1 MFGDTS
7 NGRVTGAEETPP
19 GAFDHRQA
27 LLEGSKKIGVWGTG
41 HIGYSSMCHFAERGV
56 RVVGV
61 DVDLEKV
68 RLINSGENPIFA
80 MDYWLGFTPKYLYE
94 TGVARATTE
103 WGELISPDVL
113 VHLVC
118 IPTEQY
124 GKPYFDI
131 LEEVCRKLTAFRDVH
146 TEGPPV
152 VIIESTLAPSTADN
166 VVIPIFEEAGMRVG
180 RDVLIGCAP
189 RRDWFG
195 TPDKSLRTL
204 PRIIGGTDRKTTT
217 VIKDVLGI
225 VCENLLPAPDHHHAE
240 VVKSIENAYRHMEI
254 ALANELAL
262 AYPGLDVRTVL
273 ELVGTKWNVGTFH
286 PSLGVGGYCIPLAS
300 LYVLEGATHPEYL
313 TLLEATVVSSEAQPK
328 RVAQYLV
335 DRGDVKKVGILG
347 LSYIGNVKVWSQS
360 PTIEIVRVL
369 KQNGIDVAVHDPHYS
384 PEEIKGLADAD
395 TFDFPAGLNDFDTV
409 IVVAGHREYEALS
422 HAETVGC
429 LTSCK
434 LVLDNAE
441 LWRDIDLVGHGIEY
455 HLAGDRNWL
464 GTATGLPPTNDFAS
478 SNGAAIVYETRRAI
492 KDAVD

>member
-1 MFGDTS
+1 MSGDS
-7 NGRVTGAEETPP
+7 SVGREDHGGGSAAAP
-19 GAFDHRQA
+19 FDYRRG
-27 LLEGSKKIGVWGTG
+27 LLEGGTKIGVWGTG

-61 DVDLEKV
+61 DVDPEKV

-94 TGVARATTE
+94 SGVARATTE
-103 WGELISPDVL
+103 WQELVSEDVL

-118 IPTEQY
+118 IPTERF
-124 GKPYFDI
+124 GKPYFEI
-131 LEEVCRKLTAFRDVH
+131 LEEVCSKLTTFRDVE
-146 TEGPPV
+146 TAAPPV
-152 VIIESTLAPSTADN
+152 VIIESTLAPNTADN
-166 VVIPIFEEAGMRVG
+166 VVIPIFEAAGMKVG
-180 RDVLIGCAP
+180 EDVLIGCAP

-204 PRIIGGTDRKTTT
+204 PRIIGGTDPATTE
-217 VIKDVLGI
+217 VMKDVLGI

-273 ELVGTKWNVGTFH
+273 QLVGTKWNVGTFH

-300 LYVLEGATHPEYL
+300 LYVLEGATRPEYL
-313 TLLEATVVSSEAQPK
+313 TLLDATVTSSEAQPK
-328 RVAQYLV
+328 RVAQYLI
-335 DRGDVKKVGILG
+335 DREDVRKVGILG

-369 KQNGIDVAVHDPHYS
+369 KQAGVDVAVHDPHYTAA
-384 PEEIKGLADAD
+384 EIERLADAR
-395 TFDFPAGLNDFDTV
+395 TFEFPGGLAEFDTV
-409 IVVAGHREYEALS
+409 IVVAGHREYEAIS
-422 HAETVGC
+422 HAETIEA
-429 LTSCK
+429 LASCK

-441 LWRDIDLVGHGIEY
+441 LWKDVDLAGRGIEY

-464 GTATGLPPTNDFAS
+464 GTGGAGS
-478 SNGAAIVYETRRAI
+478 SNGRAAGNGSGRSFGLHAT
-492 KDAVD
+492 KDVVD